1 MELMQYIEVIRKW
14 IWLLV
19 LSVALAA
26 GASLIASLLATPVY
40 RTTTTLMVSQTISN
54 PNPDSG
60 DLYASQQLAQTY
72 VQLITKEPILKA
84 TAESL
89 GLKQNWES
97 LKGQVSAVPIQGTQL
112 IEISVIDTSP
122 ARAQAIANEIARQV
136 ILQSPT
142 TPSPD
147 RQERIVFIQS
157 QLPELESRI
166 KQAQKDVLAIGEQ
179 ISIANSARQIQDL
192 SQQQTILNTQITQ
205 WQTTYS
211 QMLEALNQGT
221 LNSLSV
227 VEPASIPK
235 TPISPNIKLNVIV
248 AAFIGLVLA
257 LGGAFLLEYLDD
269 SIRSPEEA
277 QKLLDVPVLSVVS
290 QIDNDDKLISFHE
303 PRSPITES
311 YRELRTNLQFS
322 SLDHPLKT
330 ILVTSPS
337 PSEGKSVSASNLSV
351 VLAQAGLSVI
361 LIDADL
367 RRPTIH
373 KIFGLQNKTGLTGCL
388 IENDASSLGSGG
400 DKDGLADNSQWKN
413 LDNYLQDG
421 GVPGLRIITSGSLPP
436 NPAEVLGSGRMRRFL
451 LAVSNLAD
459 MVIIDSPPCAAVTD
473 AVVLSRS
480 VDGVILVLDAHKSA
494 RQAAKRAKSSI
505 IGVGGN
511 LMGVVINRLA
521 RDRGGYY
528 YSKYYPAYYY
538 DDDHESVKQKDK
550 LTAKKRRAV
559 NLNGPRDIGG
569 ARDGAD
575 SNALDAKNTNEVEN
589 RGD

>member
-1 MELMQYIEVIRKW
+1 MELMQYFEVVRKW

-84 TAESL
+84 TAEAL
-89 GLKQNWES
+89 GLKQSWES
-97 LKGQVSAVPIQGTQL
+97 LKGQVSAVPLQGTQL
-112 IEISVIDTSP
+112 IEISVIDTST

-142 TPSPD
+142 TPSTD
-147 RQERIVFIQS
+147 RQERIAFIQS

-179 ISIANSARQIQDL
+179 INIANSARQIQDL
-192 SQQQTILNTQITQ
+192 SQQQIILNNQITQ

-227 VEPASIPK
+227 VEPASLPR
-235 TPISPNIKLNVIV
+235 TPISPNIRLNVLV

-290 QIDNDDKLISFHE
+290 QIDNDNKLIALHE
-303 PRSPITES
+303 PRSPITEA

-322 SLDHPLKT
+322 SLDRPLRT

-388 IENDASSLGSGG
+388 IENDPPSYENSTDHIGVT
-400 DKDGLADNSQWKN
+400 DNIQWTN

-421 GVPGLRIITSGSLPP
+421 GVPGLRIITSGGLPP
-436 NPAEVLGSGRMRRFL
+436 NPAEVLGSGRMQRFL
-451 LAVSNLAD
+451 QAVSHLSD
-459 MVIIDSPPCAAVTD
+459 VVIIDSPPCAAVTD

-480 VDGVILVLDAHKSA
+480 VDGVILILDAHKSA
-494 RQAAKRAKSSI
+494 RQAAKRAKTSI
-505 IGVGGN
+505 FGVGGN
-511 LMGVVINRLA
+511 LVGVVINRLA
-521 RDRGGYY
+521 RDRSGYY
-528 YSKYYPAYYY
+528 YSRYYPAYYY
-538 DDDHESVKQKDK
+538 DDDHESIKRKRKATPKKLRKSKQQG
-550 LTAKKRRAV
+550 
-559 NLNGPRDIGG
+559 NHDIVDVRGIDDPN
-569 ARDGAD
+569 AIVMES
-575 SNALDAKNTNEVEN
+575 SNKAEDRIE
-589 RGD
+589 